1 MRSLIQST
9 DFCKLREDPSH
20 ILKSWI
26 WQFLCT
32 GSWRGRETVGRES
45 TFPFRIL
52 LHLRIH

>member
-52 LHLRIH
+52 LYLRIH